1 MTGEH
6 REPADGELLDAVMA
20 IASELDLAEVLDLIV
35 RHACRL
41 TDAAYGALGVLSA
54 PGAHTPAE
62 LEQFHHVGLPPE
74 RVSNLGSPPRGHGVL
89 GVLIDDPRPLRLAD
103 LAHHPASVGLPATHP
118 PMHTFLGVPIRV
130 RGVVFGNLY
139 LCEKADG
146 TTFTDEDERVIV
158 GLAAAAGI
166 AIDNAR
172 LFFEVRARQGWA
184 AAAAQVSSELSHDL
198 AGAPAL
204 VARLAREAGGCT
216 SVVCLAPA
224 TGDGVERVP
233 PGRGRTLTVSG
244 AAGPDSDRLLHQELR
259 DDGQGLTSTQLFDD
273 APAGCA
279 EIRLDAGDRALGLLV
294 LKREGQRWTEPEL
307 AAART
312 FGTQVAL
319 ALDHARGEH
328 DRHRLAVFADR
339 DRIARDLHDRVIQRL
354 FAVGLGLHSLLRKV
368 SDSESRSRLDT
379 YIEDLKATIT
389 EIRTSIFFL
398 HHDPSAGPHSLRS
411 DVLTV
416 VGESSRILEFTPQV
430 TFRGPVDQPLP
441 SHLRTDLLATLRES
455 LSNVIRHAHARAVDV
470 LVHWDV
476 DGERVTLQVDDD
488 GTGLDPSAVQGLGL
502 RNTAARARVAG
513 GSARVGRREGGGTS
527 FRWVIP
533 LPPPDQR

>member
-1 MTGEH
+1 MSAAP
-6 REPADGELLDAVMA
+6 PASGDGELLDAVMA

-35 RHACRL
+35 RRACTL
-41 TDAAYGALGVLSA
+41 TKAAYGALGVLSA
-54 PGAHTPAE
+54 PGARTPVE
-62 LEQFHHVGLPPE
+62 LEQFHHVGLSPA
-74 RVSNLGSPPRGHGVL
+74 RARSLSSPPRGHGVL
-89 GVLIDDPRPLRLAD
+89 GVLIEDPRPLRLVD
-103 LAHHPASVGLPATHP
+103 LSAHPASVGLPPTHP

-139 LCEKADG
+139 LCEKAGG
-146 TTFTDEDERVIV
+146 TAFTDEDERVIV

-172 LFFEVRARQGWA
+172 LFFEVRARQAWA
-184 AAAAQVSSELSHDL
+184 AAAAQVSSELAHDL
-198 AGAPAL
+198 QGAPAL
-204 VARLAREAGGCT
+204 VARLAHEAAGGT
-216 SVVCLAPA
+216 SAVCLAPA
-224 TGDGVERVP
+224 TGDGVAPRP
-233 PGRGRTLTVSG
+233 PGGARTLTVRG
-244 AAGPDSDRLLHQELR
+244 AAGPGAERLLHQEVR
-259 DDGQGLTSTQLFDD
+259 DDRPGLVSAQLFDD
-273 APAGCA
+273 ASGCA
-279 EIRLDAGDRALGLLV
+279 EILLDAGDRALGLLV
-294 LKREGQRWTEPEL
+294 LQREGQRWTDAEL

-354 FAVGLGLHSLLRKV
+354 FAVGLGLHSLLGTV
-368 SDSESRSRLDT
+368 DGSDNRSRLGT
-379 YIEDLKATIT
+379 YIEDLRATIT

-441 SHLRTDLLATLRES
+441 PHLRTDLLATLRES

-470 LVHWDV
+470 AVHWDV
-476 DGERVTLQVDDD
+476 DGRQVTLQVDDD
-488 GTGLDPSAVQGLGL
+488 GSGLDPNAVPGLGL
-502 RNTAARARVAG
+502 RNTAARAQAAG
-513 GSARVGRREGGGTS
+513 GTAEAVRREGGGTS

-533 LPPPDQR
+533 LPPPDPA